1 MDDRRGG
8 PNQANAHS
16 QNRGQAP
23 NNSRG
28 GESGAIVRSSA
39 RDEGQG
45 TDILVLIDHLEDIL
59 NNGTRV
65 PFSSRVMVEEEDLLA
80 VVDQLRLSLPQELKQ
95 ARKVV
100 QDRQRIITDAQAQ
113 ADSIVTTARN
123 RAEYILTEQGLTNEA
138 KVRSEEM
145 LRKAK
150 DNVKRVTG
158 EVDVYALGMMT
169 ELETLL
175 QDHLDRVQ
183 HAKRALT
190 EDRDG

>member
-1 MDDRRGG
+1 MDDRRSG
-8 PNQANAHS
+8 PNPANAHS
-16 QNRGQAP
+16 RARGHAP
-23 NNSRG
+23 NNNRG
-28 GESGAIVRSSA
+28 GAAITHSAAGDES
-39 RDEGQG
+39 QG

-95 ARKVV
+95 ARRVV
-100 QDRQRIITDAQAQ
+100 QERQRIITDAQTQ
-113 ADSIVTTARN
+113 ADTIVTTARS

-145 LRKAK
+145 LRRAK

-158 EVDVYALGMMT
+158 EVDVYALQMMT
-169 ELETLL
+169 ELESLL

-183 HAKRALT
+183 HAKSALT
-190 EDRDG
+190 DRDE

>member
-8 PNQANAHS
+8 PNQTNAHS
-16 QNRGQAP
+16 RTRGHAPAPNTNRG
-23 NNSRG
+23 G
-28 GESGAIVRSSA
+28 SA
-39 RDEGQG
+39 VPYANAGDEGQG

-95 ARKVV
+95 ARRVV
-100 QDRQRIITDAQAQ
+100 QERQRIITDAQAQ
-113 ADSIVTTARN
+113 ADSIVTTARS

-150 DNVKRVTG
+150 ENVKRVTG
-158 EVDVYALGMMT
+158 EVDVYALQMMT
-169 ELETLL
+169 ELESLL
-175 QDHLDRVQ
+175 QDHLDRVL

-190 EDRDG
+190 ERDE

>member
-1 MDDRRGG
+1 MDDRRDG
-8 PNQANAHS
+8 PNQTNA
-16 QNRGQAP
+16 RGQGQGQGLGA
-23 NNSRG
+23 NNYRG
-28 GESGAIVRSSA
+28 SGPLTHSSA
-39 RDEGQG
+39 RDDAQG
-45 TDILVLIDHLEDIL
+45 SDILALIDHLEDIL

-100 QDRQRIITDAQAQ
+100 QDRQKIITDAQAQ
-113 ADSIVTTARN
+113 ADSIVTTARS
-123 RAEYILTEQGLTNEA
+123 RAEYFLTEQGLTNEA

-150 DNVKRVTG
+150 ENVKRVTG
-158 EVDVYALGMMT
+158 EVDVYALGMIS

-175 QDHLDRVQ
+175 QDQLDRIQ
-183 HAKRALT
+183 HAKRAIT
-190 EDRDG
+190 ENEE